1 VVKDLAYF
9 IQIGEESGPGVL
21 LLHSFWGLTSAVK
34 ALADGIADAG
44 YTVLVPDI
52 NFGEFP
58 ETEPQAVDHLGKAN
72 PDRLASLVL
81 SSAQLLEEKS
91 SEPTIAVIGFGM
103 GGSLALWA
111 SVRLNSIIDRVV
123 SFYGTQQIDF
133 AGSRSRYL
141 VHLAESDEYITE
153 DEAAFME
160 ATMGLESLDVEFH
173 HYPGTLHGFGDP
185 DGETFDADS
194 FDLAWKRTVEFLRG

>member
-1 VVKDLAYF
+1 MAKDLAYF
-9 IQIGEESGPGVL
+9 IQVGEDSGPGVL

-34 ALADGIADAG
+34 ALADGLADEG

-58 ETEPQAVDHLGKAN
+58 KTESEAVDHLGRAN

-81 SSAQLLEEKS
+81 SSVQLLEEKS

-160 ATMGLESLDVEFH
+160 ATIGLESLDVEFH
-173 HYPGTLHGFGDP
+173 QYPGTLHGFGDP
-185 DGETFDADS
+185 DGETFEPDS

>member
-91 SEPTIAVIGFGM
+91 SEAM

-185 DGETFDADS
+185 DGETFDAES

>member
-1 VVKDLAYF
+1 VAKDLAYF
-9 IQIGEESGPGVL
+9 IQIGEDSGPGVL

-34 ALADGIADAG
+34 ALADGLADEG

-52 NFGEFP
+52 NFGEIP
-58 ETEPQAVDHLGKAN
+58 ETESEAVDHLGKAN

-81 SSAQLLEEKS
+81 SSVRLLEEKS
-91 SEPTIAVIGFGM
+91 SEPTVAVIGFGM

-111 SVRLNSIIDRVV
+111 SVRLHTIIDRVV
-123 SFYGTQQIDF
+123 SFYGSQQIDF

-141 VHLAESDEYITE
+141 VHLAESDEYISE

-160 ATMGLESLDVEFH
+160 ATMGLESLDVEVH

-185 DGETFDADS
+185 DGQTFEPDS

>member
-34 ALADGIADAG
+34 GLADGIADAG

-58 ETEPQAVDHLGKAN
+58 ETELQAVDHLGKAN

-111 SVRLNSIIDRVV
+111 SVRLNSIINRVV

-185 DGETFDADS
+185 DGETFDAES